1 MIEEVI
7 YAPVN
12 RFLILLAQGW
22 RLQFIV
28 QPMSDHHGQYAV
40 LLWRPVRD

>member
-7 YAPVN
+7 YARVN

-28 QPMSDHHGQYAV
+28 EPMSDHHGEYAV
-40 LLWRPVRD
+40 LLWRSVES